1 MSSHESPENGL
12 QRESL
17 SQSIYK
23 SDEVGA
29 KLSRL
34 RERTATM
41 VADVDG
47 FMDAE
52 VAHESKVYMQHHL
65 YCVLKELSEL
75 LEGSN

>member
-1 MSSHESPENGL
+1 
-12 QRESL
+12 
-17 SQSIYK
+17 
-23 SDEVGA
+23 
-29 KLSRL
+29 
-34 RERTATM
+34 M